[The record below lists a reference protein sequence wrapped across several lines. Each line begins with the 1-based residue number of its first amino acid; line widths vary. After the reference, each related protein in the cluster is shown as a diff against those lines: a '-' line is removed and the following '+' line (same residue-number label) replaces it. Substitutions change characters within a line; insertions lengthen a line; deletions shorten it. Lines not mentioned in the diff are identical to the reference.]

1 MRQTHSPHSYPE
13 SNYDQYLCLK
23 PPLMWWAAVLYLSR
37 AITLP
42 IAAGIGAFAGV
53 DSSALAVVRRL
64 WSADT
69 LGPSVMAAVVVAAL
83 LLRAP
88 MAPSLVRWIWARG
101 RVILALSAALDLALS
116 LAAPIR
122 HPQIDDETLV
132 SLALGLVDLYFLL
145 YILCARRVRD
155 TYAEFPPPQPA
166 GK

>member
-69 LGPSVMAAVVVAAL
+69 LGPSVMAVVVAAL

-88 MAPSLVRWIWARG
+88 KAPSLVRWIWARG